1 MTSVL
6 SSLYVVFVLLV
17 LLVVFVVLGVIICV
31 GKHRYCMNPSAVIV
45 VGVTNPCRP
54 TNGLL
59 AVYTYTF
66 KLSDDFRVPLLNV
79 KLLLVTAEKNVGP
92 LLSYPTINYLK

>member
-1 MTSVL
+1 M
-6 SSLYVVFVLLV
+6 
-17 LLVVFVVLGVIICV
+17 LVVFVVFGVITCV
-31 GKHRYCMNPSAVIV
+31 GKQRYCMNPSAVIV

-54 TNGLL
+54 TNGVL

-66 KLSDDFRVPLLNV
+66 LLSVDLRVPLLNV

-92 LLSYPTINYLK
+92 LLSYPTINCWKKTVVLGRFQY